1 MSDLSKNP
9 ILPED
14 YEKLPITDKLDI
26 ENMREHLKQQNC
38 IITNSSKWARVD
50 EDEILRIFKVND
62 MPRKMTDEDLKE
74 KILETF
80 NTTTDPLSV
89 EALKQQFP
97 NFPDTWYEYVSK
109 SAIEKITLI
118 KQEEEVKKKDG
129 FFNISFK

>member
-62 MPRKMTDEDLKE
+62 MPRKMTDDDLKE

-80 NTTTDPLSV
+80 NATTDPLSV

-97 NFPDTWYEYVSK
+97 NFPDTWYDYVSK
-109 SAIEKITLI
+109 TAIEKITLI

>member
-62 MPRKMTDEDLKE
+62 MPRKMTDEDLKD

-80 NTTTDPLSV
+80 NATTDPLSV
-89 EALKQQFP
+89 EALKKQFP

-109 SAIEKITLI
+109 SAIDKITLI

>member
-26 ENMREHLKQQNC
+26 DNMREHLKQQNC